1 MDDDAGRNTDDGFA
15 ARLRRETAEAHGA
28 AERSPFMEELLS
40 GALAPQA
47 LTTFLAQV
55 HQLYAVLEPAVDA
68 LRHDVVVAPFADDRL
83 RRLPAVSADLRAHAG
98 EDWHEHLVPLPA
110 TERYAQRLQEV
121 AVWPAGLVTH
131 HYLRYLGDLSGGQV
145 VRRLLARAYGWP
157 EAELRSW
164 DFPEVPSPKRY
175 RDHYRSLLDAA
186 PWDDAERDRVVEEAR
201 RGYRLNEELFTELSA
216 LLPQWRR

>member
-1 MDDDAGRNTDDGFA
+1 MDDDAGRSADEGFA

-40 GALAPQA
+40 GSLGPAA

-55 HQLYAVLEPAVDA
+55 HHLYAVLEPAVDA
-68 LRHDVVVAPFADDRL
+68 ARDDVVVAPFADDRL

-98 EDWHEHLVPLPA
+98 EGWREHLVPLPA
-110 TERYAQRLQEV
+110 AERYAERLRQV
-121 AVWPAGLVTH
+121 ATWPAGLVTH

-164 DFPEVPSPKRY
+164 DFPGVPSPKRY

-186 PWDDAERDRVVEEAR
+186 PWDEAERGRVVEEAR
-201 RGYRLNEELFTELSA
+201 RGYRLNEELFDDLSA
-216 LLPQWRR
+216 RLPEWRR